1 MLAISGNV
9 NYYRISTQF
18 AITKL
23 FCEQNF
29 WPMDAF
35 DFVRKFVDKMIFLLE
50 HPFRSSVVKETKSQ
64 TRCLRPRNALEM
76 R

>member
-35 DFVRKFVDKMIFLLE
+35 DIVRKLDDLHIRISRYDNQWLLIWY
-50 HPFRSSVVKETKSQ
+50 
-64 TRCLRPRNALEM
+64 
-76 R
+76 